1 MTVVQNAPIKVAPN
15 KVAIA
20 ATPVAPMP
28 MVVFLITAPITRF
41 LVVSVGASSDLPPA
55 VSRLPNTTL
64 LLALQTA
71 SQKVGLTSMLPRSD
85 MISPVSVSTNQF
97 LQRT

>member
-1 MTVVQNAPIKVAPN
+1 MTVVQNPLIKVAPN

-41 LVVSVGASSDLPPA
+41 LVVL
-55 VSRLPNTTL
+55 VSACAARLPKITL

-71 SQKVGLTSMLPRSD
+71 SQKVGLTSMLPRSFI
-85 MISPVSVSTNQF
+85 ISPVSVSTNQF